1 MQAGR
6 ESLQFWNLVRL
17 ILETLRYF
25 LLSKSL
31 PPSSLSHMYY
41 SDFTWASWRPKL
53 PPSRCFVQQL
63 LKSNIKETS
72 KIRTAGPL
80 CEGTK
85 PCNPSQKEGPVVRKA
100 CPCRDVIII
109 HAAIHYSDVIMSAIA
124 SQITSLAIFYSTVQ
138 SGADERKHQSSA
150 SLASVRGIHWW
161 PVNFPHKRPIT
172 RKTFRFDDV
181 IML

>member
-1 MQAGR
+1 MTSHERHGVP
-6 ESLQFWNLVRL
+6 NYHP
-17 ILETLRYF
+17 LE
-25 LLSKSL
+25 
-31 PPSSLSHMYY
+31 
-41 SDFTWASWRPKL
+41 
-53 PPSRCFVQQL
+53 L

-150 SLASVRGIHWW
+150 SPASVMGIHWW
-161 PVNFPHKRPIT
+161 LVNSPHKGPVT
-172 RKTFRFDDV
+172 RKIFPFDDV
-181 IML
+181 IMPEPTPIAKTFGLCEARTSITKCLIALEWFQYN